1 MTQSDQLINTIKQ
14 ELKHQGKTYENL
26 TEVLALSHASVK
38 RLFAE
43 GSFTLE
49 RIEILCDYLGL
60 DLVGL
65 VTLMDEQA
73 EKIDQLSLEQE
84 KEFAENTKLL
94 CFAHCV
100 QNGWSFEEIIETYDI
115 SEHEGINMLAKLD
128 RMKLINMLPGNRY
141 SLLISR
147 KFRWIKGGP
156 IEKFFESQLQ
166 ADFFESSF
174 DRENEMRI
182 FVSSML
188 SDKSVE
194 TIIGKVKKLANDVND
209 MHAEDEKLS
218 LDHKKGMSMMLSLRP
233 WETKVFRAL
242 RRTSSVDATAKK
254 E

>member
-1 MTQSDQLINTIKQ
+1 MTQSDKLINTIKQ
-14 ELKHQGKTYENL
+14 ELKHQGKTYEDL
-26 TEVLALSHASVK
+26 TDVLSLSHASVK

-49 RIEILCDYLGL
+49 RIETICDYLGL

-65 VTLMDEQA
+65 VTLMDEQS
-73 EKIDQLSLEQE
+73 EKIDQLTLEHE
-84 KEFAENTKLL
+84 KEFADDSKLL
-94 CFAHCV
+94 CFAHCIL
-100 QNGWSFEEIIETYDI
+100 NGWSFDEIIETYDI

-166 ADFFESSF
+166 ADFFDSSF
-174 DRENEMRI
+174 NREHEMRI
-182 FVSSML
+182 FVSSMF

-194 TIIGKVKKLANDVND
+194 TIMGKLKKLANEFND
-209 MHAEDEKLS
+209 LHVEDEKLS
-218 LDHKKGMSMMLSLRP
+218 LEHKKGMSMMLSLRP
-233 WETKVFRAL
+233 WETKVFSAL
-242 RRTSSVDATAKK
+242 RRSDKK
-254 E
+254 